1 MHNKIMNKNFTV
13 LVIDDEKPLED
24 IYTNFLAKIGAQ
36 VTFCDHPQKGWQA
49 IDKEKFDL
57 IITDLRMPAIT
68 GDEFIKIVRDSKLNA
83 HTPIILCSS
92 FINKLVL
99 TEMSRESKVYFL
111 NKPFDSK
118 ALFELVAKATDLKEM
133 TSVENTAQNEV
144 WLNSFTAQ
152 LTTVLGQPAKVE
164 KINSFDLWNF
174 ESISLTIFIQEAS
187 GPLSVNLL
195 MKTKTF
201 FKIAGNIQGTQYKEI
216 EAENLSVWQQF
227 LKGIN
232 QGTMKMTCSNVL
244 SQKILLMPG
253 QVPAFYKVTSAH
265 EEILIYLN

>member
-1 MHNKIMNKNFTV
+1 MHNKTMKNKFTV
-13 LVIDDEKPLED
+13 LVIDDETPLEE

-36 VTFCDHPQKGWQA
+36 VTFCNHPQKGWQA

-68 GDEFIKIVRDSKLNA
+68 GDEFITIVRDSKLNA
-83 HTPIILCSS
+83 HTPIILCSA
-92 FINKLVL
+92 FINKLVI

-118 ALFELVAKATDLKEM
+118 TLFELVAKATDLQEI
-133 TSVENTAQNEV
+133 TPIENTAKNEE
-144 WLNSFTAQ
+144 WLNSFATKLSAI
-152 LTTVLGQPAKVE
+152 TRAPANIE
-164 KINSFDLWNF
+164 KLNSFDVWNF
-174 ESISLTIFIQEAS
+174 ESISLTIFPHEET
-187 GPLSVNLL
+187 GPLSINLL

-201 FKIAGNIQGTQYKEI
+201 LKIAGNMQGTQYKDI
-216 EAENLSVWQQF
+216 EDENLSVWQQF
-227 LKGIN
+227 LQSNNTGPVRMI
-232 QGTMKMTCSNVL
+232 CSKIL

-253 QVPAFYKVTSAH
+253 QAPTFYRVTSAH